1 MNDLGRVTTAY
12 VSGYQRW
19 RVHSADVYG
28 GEVRTLVGNFN
39 GCMPVGDTIVA
50 VRWDTWNAGTVF
62 MGTGVIE
69 TGLRSVSLDI
79 RAQYAGLAIV
89 RCKVTTAEGGVYVV
103 NYRINVNPS
112 VYYGDEAWTTG
123 PSSVVV
129 P

>member
-12 VSGYQRW
+12 VSAYQRW
-19 RVHSADVYG
+19 RVHSADIYG

-39 GCMPVGDTIVA
+39 GAMPVGDTITG
-50 VRWDTWNAGTVF
+50 VRWDTWNNYVVW
-62 MGTGVIE
+62 MGDGVIE

-79 RAQYAGLAIV
+79 RAQYAGRAIV
-89 RCKVTTAEGGVYVV
+89 RCKVTTAGGGVYVT

-112 VYYGDEAWTTG
+112 VYYGDEAWVTG
-123 PSSVVV
+123 PSSVAV